1 MNESKQ
7 GENMNRLLKL
17 MLGFLIVFSFA
28 TNSYSRDQIKIVGSS
43 TVYPYATVV
52 AEKFGKGGKFKTPVI
67 ESTGTGGGMK
77 LFCAGVGANHPDITN
92 ASRAIKPKEKTLCEK
107 NGVTDIIEIVVG
119 NDGISFAHSVNSPD
133 ADFTKEQLWIAL
145 AAKVDVDVKLV
156 ENPYKKWSDIDSS
169 LPNKKIEI
177 LVAPPT
183 SGTRD
188 AWNSLVMAKG
198 CTKTAKSIYEADG
211 KKAKKECVKIREDGY
226 AVEAGENDTLIVQKL
241 TSNPDA
247 YGFFGYSYLVANKDK
262 IKASAVNGVKPSLQG
277 IQDYS
282 YPIARPL
289 FFYVK
294 KAHVGVIPG
303 IEEFLKEFTS
313 KKAMSNRGYLA
324 QIGLVPLASDK
335 YQSTR
340 TAALELITINLN

>member
-1 MNESKQ
+1 MKESKQ
-7 GENMNRLLKL
+7 GENMNKLLKL

-133 ADFTKEQLWIAL
+133 ADFTKEQLWRAL
-145 AAKVDVDVKLV
+145 AANVDVDGKLV

>member
-133 ADFTKEQLWIAL
+133 ADFTKEQLWRAL
-145 AAKVDVDVKLV
+145 AAKVDVEGKLV
-156 ENPYKKWSDIDSS
+156 ENPYIKWSDIDSS